1 MAIEFKKT
9 TYKGHT
15 PEIWRGECKMLPG
28 GFKPKNTISTGT
40 VLNRGTLCQ
49 VFFETMEA
57 AVVKV
62 AKVLTGGTTSKA
74 RVAKGHLFAV
84 GDVVFK
90 VGKNDKSVTIS
101 KIDTSNADYDVL
113 ELSAAITGL
122 AANDVLS
129 KALPYGYIDAT
140 SGETGAL
147 QCVANDTANP
157 TDSQIK
163 LNQVTPYL
171 GEKTLAANDYVKLQ
185 NAAPLYTPNMIV
197 GAVKTFDGKGLPTI
211 DAAYEAVVLYP
222 SLNFPL
228 LDDWLNGC
236 CLKSNPNI
244 LFIKQ

>member
-1 MAIEFKKT
+1 M
-9 TYKGHT
+9 
-15 PEIWRGECKMLPG
+15 
-28 GFKPKNTISTGT
+28 
-40 VLNRGTLCQ
+40 LNRGLLCQ
-49 VFFETMEA
+49 VFFDTMEA

-90 VGKNDKSVTIS
+90 VGKNDKSVTVS

-122 AANDVLS
+122 TTNDVLCE
-129 KALPYGYIDAT
+129 ALPYGYIDAE
-140 SGETGAL
+140 SGDEGAL
-147 QCVANDTANP
+147 KIVASNP
-157 TDSQIK
+157 SDGQIA
-163 LNQVTPYL
+163 LASVTPYL